1 MMNAELSREGYPELV
16 TRIGLAT
23 GDMVV
28 GNMGSEKRFDYTIM
42 GSTVN
47 LGSRLEGVNKV
58 YGTSIMV
65 PAETMDDA
73 GQGFVFREL
82 DTVRVVGQQQ
92 PVTIFQLICRSGDL
106 TDEVRSSMDSYAR
119 GLEMYREGRF
129 TEAADVFAA
138 AGDLPS
144 SIMAKRCREMAR
156 EPGDGSP
163 DWTGVFNLTSK

>member
-1 MMNAELSREGYPELV
+1 MNRELAAEGHPELV

-58 YGTSIMV
+58 YGTSVMV
-65 PAETMDDA
+65 PTETMQDA
-73 GQGFVFREL
+73 GGGFVFREL

-92 PVTIFQLICRSGDL
+92 PVTIFQLLCREGEL
-106 TDEVRSSMDSYAR
+106 TEEVSSSLDSYAR
-119 GLEMYREGRF
+119 GLEMYRNGRF
-129 TEAADVFAA
+129 SEAAEVFSA

-144 SIMAKRCREMAR
+144 AIMANRCREMSR